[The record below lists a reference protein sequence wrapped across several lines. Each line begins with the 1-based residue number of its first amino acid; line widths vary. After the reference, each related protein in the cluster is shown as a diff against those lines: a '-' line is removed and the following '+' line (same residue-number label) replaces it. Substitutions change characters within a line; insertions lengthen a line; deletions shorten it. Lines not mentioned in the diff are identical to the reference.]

1 MENIM
6 KEVETALGLL
16 ILDLVQQS
24 IDIHSQAVQNLG
36 GNEPIGSERT
46 VLVANPDHNVME
58 MYSMNALSN
67 RHVASFLNV

>member
-36 GNEPIGSERT
+36 GNEPI
-46 VLVANPDHNVME
+46 D
-58 MYSMNALSN
+58 LS
-67 RHVASFLNV
+67 VPYWWLIQITM

>member
-1 MENIM
+1 MIGLTGGTEMENIM

-36 GNEPIGSERT
+36 GNEPNGS
-46 VLVANPDHNVME
+46 
-58 MYSMNALSN
+58 
-67 RHVASFLNV
+67 

>member
-6 KEVETALGLL
+6 KETETALGLL
-16 ILDLVQQS
+16 ILDLVQQV

-36 GNEPIGSERT
+36 GNKPIGSERT
-46 VLVANPDHNVME
+46 VLVSNIEHDVLE

-67 RHVASFLNV
+67 HHVASFLKL